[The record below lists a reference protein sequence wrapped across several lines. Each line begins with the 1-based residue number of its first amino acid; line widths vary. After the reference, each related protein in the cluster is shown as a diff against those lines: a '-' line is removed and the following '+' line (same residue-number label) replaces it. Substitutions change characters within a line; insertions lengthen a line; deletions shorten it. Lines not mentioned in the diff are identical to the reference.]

1 MIIGSLF
8 ALALVAQQVPPAP
21 PGPANE
27 TIRLEDVVVDAR
39 RLEAAA
45 EAYVDLIAAPAR
57 RRGLARWHDGV
68 CVGVAN
74 LENDLSRQLADEVS
88 DVARS
93 LGLRAHEPECH
104 PSVLIVATTDAAR
117 FTKDFVAVRP
127 VLFRTGSPGMDR
139 GRSALRD
146 FITQDRPVR
155 WWHVSMPTNSE
166 TGMPVIRMPG
176 EVNGDGAGAGS
187 VMDYGP
193 ITNVNAPSRLSS
205 QYVDVLKRVFII
217 VDVDR
222 LNGATAQQIGA
233 YLAMVAMA
241 QVDPGADTRQFDTI
255 LNLFDD
261 PASAPPGLSGWDRA
275 YLEGLYDVGSESH
288 RINQR
293 SQVQAVAAAIADA
306 WRERPDE
313 EPAPA
318 AD

>member
-1 MIIGSLF
+1 MIISSLV
-8 ALALVAQQVPPAP
+8 AMMLVAQQVPPAP

-27 TIRLEDVVVDAR
+27 PIRLEDVVVDAR

-45 EAYVDLIAAPAR
+45 EEYVDLIAAPAR

-74 LENDLSRQLADEVS
+74 LENALSQQLADDVS

-104 PSVLIVATTDAAR
+104 PSVLIMATTDAAR
-117 FTKDFVAVRP
+117 FAKDFVAVRP
-127 VLFRTGSPGMDR
+127 VLFRVGSPGMDR
-139 GRSALRD
+139 GKSALRD
-146 FITQDRPVR
+146 FTTADRPVR
-155 WWHVSMPTNSE
+155 WWHVSMPINSE
-166 TGMPVIRMPG
+166 TGMPAVRMPG
-176 EVNGDGAGAGS
+176 EVNGAAVGPGA
-187 VMDYGP
+187 VMDYAP
-193 ITNVNAPSRLSS
+193 ITDVNAPSRLST

-222 LNGATAQQIGA
+222 LNGATAGQLGA

-241 QVDPGADTRQFDTI
+241 QIDPEADTSQFDTI
-255 LNLFDD
+255 LNLFED

-275 YLEGLYDVGSESH
+275 YLEGLYGPGSESH

-293 SQVQAVAAAIADA
+293 SQVQAVAAAIAAA
-306 WRERPDE
+306 WREGPDE
-313 EPAPA
+313 EPTPTP
-318 AD
+318 

>member
-1 MIIGSLF
+1 MIISGLL
-8 ALALVAQQVPPAP
+8 ALALAAQQVPPTP
-21 PGPANE
+21 PDPAAE

-45 EAYVDLIAAPAR
+45 EQYVDLVAAPPR

-74 LENDLSRQLADEVS
+74 LEGGLSQQLADQVS
-88 DVARS
+88 DLARS

-104 PSVLIVATTDAAR
+104 PSVLIIATTDAAR
-117 FTKDFVAVRP
+117 FAEDFVAVRP
-127 VLFRTGSPGMDR
+127 VLFRVGSPGMDR
-139 GRSALRD
+139 GKSALRD
-146 FITQDRPVR
+146 FTTEDRPVR
-155 WWHVSMPTNSE
+155 WWHVSMPINSE
-166 TGMPVIRMPG
+166 TGMPVVRMPG

-193 ITNVNAPSRLSS
+193 ITAVNAPSRLST

-222 LNGATAQQIGA
+222 LNGATAEQLGA
-233 YLAMVAMA
+233 YVAMVAMA
-241 QVDPGADTRQFDTI
+241 QVDPGADTSEFDTI

-275 YLEGLYDVGSESH
+275 YLEGLYGPGSESH

-306 WRERPDE
+306 WRGRPDE

-318 AD
+318 P